1 MGTKQSVRLVL
12 HVGPRKTGSSSL
24 QVLLGRHRDL
34 LTQHGV
40 FVPPGVN
47 EEFPGHHMV
56 PYRLLGRTVKTL
68 GGADTEDLAA
78 LFSTWLVA
86 ATKNDCGVIVVSAE
100 DLSIMSEMAWRELG
114 QILTEAQALSG
125 VSVSSLDLVVVER
138 NREARARSGANELVK
153 HGATAPI
160 PRLVK
165 RIEQDDKIFDKIMG
179 KLPRMFPLPTVMIHV
194 QFDGDN
200 LMGRWIAQ
208 VLGESIAETLPPT
221 AFDVMINPAMAD
233 TTIEQ
238 LRKFNELNSP
248 GDPTQAALGLPSPE
262 TEEEIRAF
270 RRLSIVRWVFAERDS
285 YYNEMNRLAA
295 RVHELEAK

>member
-1 MGTKQSVRLVL
+1 
-12 HVGPRKTGSSSL
+12 
-24 QVLLGRHRDL
+24 
-34 LTQHGV
+34 
-40 FVPPGVN
+40 
-47 EEFPGHHMV
+47 MV